1 MSDLSIDTIVANI
14 QTRVESFASL
24 NERIAGQTNLLAL
37 NATIEAARA
46 GEAGEGFGVVAG
58 EVKNLANQ
66 ASNSSVE
73 LRTDVLK
80 EIKEQTNA
88 LQAQFDA
95 KDQNRLTEM
104 SQTLVQLIVRNL
116 YERTAD
122 VRWWA
127 TDSAPVKCLTTKAP
141 EDEEYASERLG
152 LINQFYTVYLNLVLV
167 DLDGNVVSF
176 SNSQILSAF
185 FYQLSLS
192 HLQF

>member
-1 MSDLSIDTIVANI
+1 MFVLKKELKIMSIKLIKIRALPTAIKVFRFFLSDLSIDTIVANI

-24 NERIAGQTNLLAL
+24 NERIAGQTNLLAH
-37 NATIEAARA
+37 NATNEAARA
-46 GEAGEGFGVVAG
+46 GEAGKGFGVVAG

-88 LQAQFDA
+88 LRAQFDA

-127 TDSAPVKCLTTKAP
+127 TDSAPVKCLTTNNKP
-141 EDEEYASERLG
+141 
-152 LINQFYTVYLNLVLV
+152 
-167 DLDGNVVSF
+167 
-176 SNSQILSAF
+176 NSLE
-185 FYQLSLS
+185 L
-192 HLQF
+192 